1 MPDFRERVMAA
12 RQEELEAYEMYS
24 EMAAIAPTREMT
36 LLIQSIA
43 HDELGHSRILAAMLE
58 MEDES
63 EIYTARAQGRRRMP
77 DRERFRRMVASSIED
92 ELNAVSEYAQLAIM
106 APELEQRLLFLTL
119 VADEFGHAR
128 TFIAILNSSSEY

>member
-1 MPDFRERVMAA
+1 
-12 RQEELEAYEMYS
+12 
-24 EMAAIAPTREMT
+24 MT

-63 EIYTARAQGRRRMP
+63 EIYTARAQGRRRIP